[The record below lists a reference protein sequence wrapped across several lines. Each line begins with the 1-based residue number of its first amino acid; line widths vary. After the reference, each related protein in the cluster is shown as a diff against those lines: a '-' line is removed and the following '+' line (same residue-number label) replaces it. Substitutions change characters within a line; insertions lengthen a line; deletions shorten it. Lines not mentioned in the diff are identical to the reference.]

1 MENRTSA
8 QKLTS
13 GNIRRFIFVLAL
25 VCLVFA
31 TVFSQSGWVHD
42 SYLKFVYPSIAVAL
56 ISLFAPKDRM
66 NIKNVAVALIVVVAV
81 IVAVSFA
88 V

>member
-1 MENRTSA
+1 MENRTGA

-31 TVFSQSGWVHD
+31 TVFSQAGWVHD
-42 SYLKFVYPSIAVAL
+42 NYVKIVYPSMGVAL
-56 ISLFAPKDRM
+56 ISLFASKDRL
-66 NIKNVAVALIVVVAV
+66 NLKNVAMALIIVVTV
-81 IVAVSFA
+81 IVAFSLA

>member
-1 MENRTSA
+1 MRE
-8 QKLTS
+8 LTND
-13 GNIRRFIFVLAL
+13 NIRRFVFVLAL

-42 SYLKFVYPSIAVAL
+42 NYLKIVYPAMAVAL
-56 ISLFAPKDRM
+56 ISLFTSKDRL
-66 NIKNVAVALIVVVAV
+66 NVKNVTVALIVVVAV
-81 IVAVSFA
+81 IVAVSLA

>member
-1 MENRTSA
+1 MNNRTNT
-8 QKLTS
+8 QTFTS
-13 GNIRRFIFVLAL
+13 SNVRRFVFVLAL

-42 SYLKFVYPSIAVAL
+42 NYVKIVYPSMAVAL
-56 ISLFAPKDRM
+56 ISLFASKDRL
-66 NIKNVAVALIVVVAV
+66 NVRNVAVALIVVVAV
-81 IVAVSFA
+81 IVAVSLA

>member
-1 MENRTSA
+1 M
-8 QKLTS
+8 
-13 GNIRRFIFVLAL
+13 
-25 VCLVFA
+25 
-31 TVFSQSGWVHD
+31 
-42 SYLKFVYPSIAVAL
+42 YPSMAVAL

-66 NIKNVAVALIVVVAV
+66 NIKNVSVALIVVVAV